1 MLDQITPLILTYN
14 EAPNIVRSLQRLGW
28 ARDIV
33 VVDSFSTDATI
44 QLAKQFPNVRVF
56 QRPFDTHA
64 QQWSFGL
71 EQTEIKTP
79 WVLAL
84 DADYIL
90 TDEFIQEID
99 CLDPKSGPS
108 GFAARFIYC
117 LQGKP
122 LRSGIYPP
130 VTVLYRHHCSRYE
143 QDGHTQRVRVEGE
156 IQNLRSRV
164 LHDDRKPLRHWLK
177 AQARYA
183 ELEAQKLCS
192 VRPEHL
198 KPTDRM
204 RRWIV
209 VAPPAML
216 LYCLIVRVGLLDG
229 WAGLHYAFERT
240 IAETM
245 LSLYL
250 IDRKIGGSSRTK
262 SSRSEQFKSQP
273 LEAPA
278 SLETRSSKF

>member
-14 EAPNIVRSLQRLGW
+14 EAPNIERTLRQLGW
-28 ARDIV
+28 AKDIV
-33 VVDSFSTDATI
+33 IVDSFSTDGTI
-44 QLAKQFPNVRVF
+44 PLARQFPNVRVF
-56 QRPFDTHA
+56 QRPFETHA

-99 CLDPKSGPS
+99 CLDPKPGAS
-108 GFAARFIYC
+108 GFAARFTYC

-130 VTVLYRHHCSRYE
+130 VTVLYRHDRSRYE

-156 IQNLRSRV
+156 IQNLRSRL
-164 LHDDRKPLRHWLK
+164 LHDDRKSLHHWLK

-183 ELEAQKLCS
+183 ELEAQKLS
-192 VRPEHL
+192 SLRPEHL

-216 LYCLIVRVGLLDG
+216 LYCLIVRVGILDG

-240 IAETM
+240 IAETI

-250 IDRKIGGSSRTK
+250 IERKIGGLSRTK
-262 SSRSEQFKSQP
+262 SAKSEQFKSQP

>member
-14 EAPNIVRSLQRLGW
+14 EAPNIVRNLQRLGW

-71 EQTEIKTP
+71 EQTEISTP

>member
-14 EAPNIVRSLQRLGW
+14 EAPNIVRSLQRLSW
-28 ARDIV
+28 ARDVV

-44 QLAKQFPNVRVF
+44 QLAEQFPNVRVF

-64 QQWSFGL
+64 QQWNFGL
-71 EQTEIKTP
+71 EETEIKTP

-84 DADYIL
+84 DADYML
-90 TDEFIQEID
+90 TDEFIEEID
-99 CLDPKSGPS
+99 CLDPTSGVS
-108 GFAARFIYC
+108 GFTARFIYC

-130 VTVLYRHHCSRYE
+130 VTVLYRHDCSRYE

-156 IQNLRSRV
+156 IQNLRSRI
-164 LHDDRKPLRHWLK
+164 LHDDRKPLHHWLK

-183 ELEAQKLCS
+183 ELEAQKLSS

-198 KPTDRM
+198 RPADRM

-209 VAPPAML
+209 VAPPTML
-216 LYCLIVRVGLLDG
+216 LYCLIVRGGLLDG

-245 LSLYL
+245 LSLFL
-250 IDRKIGGSSRTK
+250 INRKIGGSSRTK
-262 SSRSEQFKSQP
+262 TSKSEQLKSQA

>member
-1 MLDQITPLILTYN
+1 
-14 EAPNIVRSLQRLGW
+14 
-28 ARDIV
+28 V

-108 GFAARFIYC
+108 GFSARFIYC

-130 VTVLYRHHCSRYE
+130 VTVLYRHNCSRYG

-262 SSRSEQFKSQP
+262 SLRSEQFKSQP

>member
-108 GFAARFIYC
+108 GFSARFIYC

-130 VTVLYRHHCSRYE
+130 VTVLYRHNCSRYE

-156 IQNLRSRV
+156 VQNLRSRV

-183 ELEAQKLCS
+183 ELEAQKLSS

>member
-14 EAPNIVRSLQRLGW
+14 EAPNIVRNLQRLSW
-28 ARDIV
+28 AKDVV
-33 VVDSFSTDATI
+33 VVDSLSTDATI
-44 QLAKQFPNVRVF
+44 QLAQQFPNVRVF

-71 EQTEIKTP
+71 EQTEISTP

-99 CLDPKSGPS
+99 CLDPKSGAS
-108 GFAARFIYC
+108 GFTARFIYC

-130 VTVLYRHHCSRYE
+130 VTVLYRRDCSRYE

-156 IQNLRSRV
+156 LQNLRSRV
-164 LHDDRKPLRHWLK
+164 LHDDRKALHHWLK

-183 ELEAQKLCS
+183 ELEAQKLS
-192 VRPEHL
+192 SLRPAQL
-198 KPTDRM
+198 RLTDRM

-250 IDRKIGGSSRTK
+250 INREIGGSWRTK
-262 SSRSEQFKSQP
+262 TSKNEEFKAQP